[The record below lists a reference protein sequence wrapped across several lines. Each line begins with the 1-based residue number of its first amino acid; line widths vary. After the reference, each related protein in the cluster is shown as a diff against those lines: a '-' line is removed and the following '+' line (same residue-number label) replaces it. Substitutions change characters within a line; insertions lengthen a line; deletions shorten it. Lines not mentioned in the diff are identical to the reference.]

1 MRYFIVFFIMFALC
15 ACGNSGSSK
24 VADKELPELAGEK
37 VSKAE
42 FLKTWS
48 EQGVDNFSFDEEGYL
63 VYTINRNEVQAD
75 PDWVAQQ
82 QYELASNVD
91 SIKGCRLV
99 KENGVE
105 FGRYVP

>member
-1 MRYFIVFFIMFALC
+1 MRCFIVFLIMFALC
-15 ACGNSGSSK
+15 ACGNSGSSTA
-24 VADKELPELAGEK
+24 VEKELPELSGN

-42 FLKTWS
+42 FLKNWK
-48 EQGVDNFSFDEEGYL
+48 EQGIDNFSFDEEGYL
-63 VYTINRNEVQAD
+63 VYTINQSEVQAD

-82 QYELASNVD
+82 QYELARNVD

-99 KENGVE
+99 EENGVE